1 VRAGEQKKI
10 VSISSSHGSVTVPPL
25 VEGAFWYGMSKA
37 ALNKTMATLSYVLKV
52 EGITVV
58 LLHPGAVLTEKQ
70 AHLEFPGMIET
81 TFSVSHMIATITGL
95 TIADTGKFLQYDG
108 SPQPW

>member
-1 VRAGEQKKI
+1 MRAGEQKKI

-70 AHLEFPGMIET
+70 AHLEFPGMI
-81 TFSVSHMIATITGL
+81 ATIAGL